1 MQLEKR
7 HWDALCLQID
17 ATGNTSA
24 APSASVP
31 AQMVSELCSARLWED
46 SLQLTQVAD
55 RRKLFG
61 FAALWGLTLQV
72 FSAAGATIAA
82 CNISLPEPASF
93 KQVTVSGKGFTVAQ
107 AVLSCLGEAV
117 EVASWVLR
125 STDAEQLID
134 RARTVGLPTLSA
146 QKVLGFSCA
155 QIRNRSRLNRRW
167 MSWDSVPPARAL
179 RDPELGLEVSSLS
192 GSKKAWCPAFL
203 CSGGFGEIHHFDET
217 VNTDLSGGAAGIS
230 LDAANESAVLELVER
245 DATGIW
251 WWRGCRRARI
261 SSERIEDTELQSA
274 LVEHSEETGRCA
286 WFLDIST
293 FENARVVVA
302 LSCEADGGKVAVG
315 FAAAFSTND
324 AMRSAFLE
332 LVQTE
337 MAIEAHEF
345 RMENGVAWSVA
356 ADSRLA
362 KWLAEVK
369 LAGLG
374 FLGGE
379 GYASTE
385 VPSQRRSTL
394 AVLSDEMSSLGYDLW
409 FANLERSDIGVPV
422 VKAICEGLAH
432 FKPRFGCQRLW
443 TLPEER
449 GWQTNFGGI
458 RSPRPPPLL
467 V

>member
-31 AQMVSELCSARLWED
+31 AQMVSELFSARLWEN

-61 FAALWGLTLQV
+61 FAAMWGLTLQV

-82 CNISLPEPASF
+82 CNICLSEPASF
-93 KQVTVSGKGFTVAQ
+93 KQVTVSGKGFTVVQ

-117 EVASWVLR
+117 EVVSWVLR
-125 STDAEQLID
+125 SSDTGQSIP
-134 RARTVGLPTLSA
+134 RARRGALPTLSA
-146 QKVLGFSCA
+146 QKVLGFSRA
-155 QIRNRSRLNRRW
+155 QIRDRSILNRRW
-167 MSWDSVPPARAL
+167 MGWDAVPPARAL
-179 RDPELGLEVSSLS
+179 LDPELGIEVSSRS
-192 GSKKAWCPAFL
+192 GPKKAWCPAFL

-217 VNTDLSGGAAGIS
+217 LNTDSNGCAAGIT
-230 LDAANESAVLELVER
+230 LDAAYESAILELAER

-251 WWRGCRRARI
+251 WWRGCRRVRI
-261 SSERIEDTELQSA
+261 SPERIEDTELRSA
-274 LVEHSEETGRCA
+274 LVEHSEETGRSA

-293 FENARVVVA
+293 FENARVVAA

-315 FAAAFSTND
+315 FAAAFSTDD

-345 RMENGVAWSVA
+345 RLESGGGWSPA

-362 KWLAEVK
+362 RWLTEVNLAE
-369 LAGLG
+369 LE
-374 FLGGE
+374 FLRGE
-379 GYASTE
+379 GYACAA
-385 VPSQRRSTL
+385 VPLQRRSTL
-394 AVLSDEMSSLGYDLW
+394 AVLSDEMSSLGHDVW

-443 TLPEER
+443 TLPEDR
-449 GWQTNFGGI
+449 GWQTTFGGI
-458 RSPRPPPLL
+458 RSRRPPPLL